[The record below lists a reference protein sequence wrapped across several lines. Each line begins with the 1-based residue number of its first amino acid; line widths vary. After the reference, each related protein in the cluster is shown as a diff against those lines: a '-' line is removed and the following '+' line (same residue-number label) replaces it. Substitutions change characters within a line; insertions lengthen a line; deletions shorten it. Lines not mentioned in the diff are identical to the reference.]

1 MSDCFPPVPLYIVPG
16 IILAMFTTVTSN
28 IVDVDVDVED
38 GSLQFGLPAFC
49 WPY

>member
-1 MSDCFPPVPLYIVPG
+1 MSDCFPPVPLYIVSG

-28 IVDVDVDVED
+28 IVDVED